1 MTDAHSGHSS
11 HGGHGSQSGHGGGR
25 SSGHG
30 DRSGHGGHPAPRDPA
45 PAPAPRQIPVHT
57 PVVSAA
63 EDEPDLLRDQFRQ
76 LLRYPRLIAGGVLL
90 GLLGGGWLGYST
102 ADTYVATSDVVL
114 RTPTEDP
121 FNPSIAVDK
130 TLNMNSERQAAM
142 SSRTAERAAKE
153 LNFTGTAAEL
163 TSGLQVTTP
172 PQSLVLRFSYTSN
185 DPGVSAK
192 RANALVQAYLKDREE
207 QTKVTRDT
215 MIKGLQTQLDPVSKQ
230 HDELAEKLDGST
242 TSSENEAD
250 YTVKANLLN
259 RITEL
264 SNRISKLKALDMTP
278 GKVIR
283 VADAPKS
290 SDGPGWAL
298 SLGLGGAVGVALGL
312 LIAWVRLVFDPAARS
327 EGDVARA
334 LRAPVLGSL
343 PRAYESDPLLAEDR
357 EESPLAEE
365 YRSIAYR
372 LAYDQ
377 RFADRRRLLVAAPR
391 GSSRTAAAVAVN
403 LAASFAEIGKRTL
416 IVEADLRRPSLE
428 RQLDAE
434 EVSRPAWTYEGHGH
448 EGDADSWPGRRRLTV
463 DAGESGSFELVPGAN
478 VRNVARALTSPEMS
492 RLVAE
497 ADDPRVTV
505 IVLTPPVFAY
515 ADALALV
522 DRVDGVLVVCDPR
535 GVHRSQLARLR
546 DLITGAGGTVLGT
559 VMHRGEGPGQRGGK
573 GSGGKRGGGKRGA
586 PAENP
591 GRTAAAAAPSPA
603 PGERAQRERQ
613 QEPDLGDGTATV
625 TLRAAVPPRNRS

>member
-1 MTDAHSGHSS
+1 MTHP
-11 HGGHGSQSGHGGGR
+11 HGG
-25 SSGHG
+25 
-30 DRSGHGGHPAPRDPA
+30 PAA
-45 PAPAPRQIPVHT
+45 AVPVD
-57 PVVSAA
+57 
-63 EDEPDLLRDQFRQ
+63 DEPDLLRDQFRQ
-76 LLRYPRLIAGGVLL
+76 LLRYPRLMAAGVLL
-90 GLLGGGWLGYST
+90 GLLGGAWLGYST
-102 ADTYVATSDVVL
+102 SDTYVATSDVVL
-114 RTPTEDP
+114 RVPMEDP
-121 FNPSIAVDK
+121 FNPTIAVEK
-130 TLNMNSERQAAM
+130 TLDMNTERQAAT
-142 SSRTAERAAKE
+142 SRRIAGRAAE
-153 LNFTGTAAEL
+153 DLGYEGEAAGL
-163 TSGLQVTTP
+163 VSGLQVTNP
-172 PQSLVLRFSYTSN
+172 PKSQVLRFSYTDE
-185 DPGVSAK
+185 DPAESAR
-192 RANALVQAYLKDREE
+192 RANALVAAYLADRQE
-207 QTKVTRDT
+207 QTEQTRDT
-215 MIKGLQTQLDPVSKQ
+215 MIKGLQAQLDPVAKQ
-230 HDELAEKLDGST
+230 HDELAERLEGRSGTDA
-242 TSSENEAD
+242 EAD

-264 SNRISKLKALDMTP
+264 SNRISKLKALDVTP

-283 VADAPKS
+283 TATPPTA

-298 SLGLGGAVGVALGL
+298 SLGLGGAVGIALGL

-343 PRAYESDPLLAEDR
+343 PRTRDTDPLLTEDR

-403 LAASFAEIGKRTL
+403 LAASFAETGKRVL
-416 IVEADLRRPSLE
+416 IVEAELRRPSLE
-428 RQLDAE
+428 KQLRAR
-434 EVSRPAWTYEGHGH
+434 EVSRPAWTQDGET
-448 EGDADSWPGRRRLTV
+448 DAWPGGRRLTV
-463 DAGESGSFELVPGAN
+463 DAGESGSFELVPGAR

-492 RLVAE
+492 RLVEE
-497 ADDPRVTV
+497 ADDPQVTV

-559 VMHRGEGPGQRGGK
+559 VMHRGQQSGGARRGKGARGQSGGAAPAPDGGRADHGAGDRDGRGRGGA
-573 GSGGKRGGGKRGA
+573 RTGA
-586 PAENP
+586 VGASAHDDPA
-591 GRTAAAAAPSPA
+591 TTMA
-603 PGERAQRERQ
+603 
-613 QEPDLGDGTATV
+613 
-625 TLRAAVPPRNRS
+625 LRAVSPPDRR